1 MNCGKCVYAYPVLE
15 RISKR
20 LLRTECRRNPP
31 TQGAVPDAKNKI
43 LTFPAVNIES
53 YWCGEF
59 VATSEEKEVR
69 KEGAPGGV
77 TTEELAKRG
86 RGRPRKA

>member
-1 MNCGKCVYAYPVLE
+1 MNCGKCVYAYPIFEKVN
-15 RISKR
+15 KR

-31 TQGAVPDAKNKI
+31 DQGSVPDAKNKI
-43 LTFPAVNIES
+43 LTFPAVSPES

-59 VATSEEKEVR
+59 VAASEEKEVR
-69 KEGAPGGV
+69 KESAPGGGI
-77 TTEELAKRG
+77 TEELGKRG